1 MVSKARKL
9 VSNDN
14 DYSLNFMFIIFQG
27 FSYLK
32 SGGFHHA
39 LDLFQNAFSLA
50 KVTDNS
56 LFKAR
61 SLFFQGFAYG
71 LCGQFNNACSF
82 FSEGLSSFR
91 VLNDPLGIFLCEF
104 YLGIV
109 NLLDNKINDARKLF
123 EGCKVFA
130 DSADFMSATGLS
142 VFYPAGI
149 SLKSGDIHGA
159 ISSLEY
165 SFYLFNKTGLLSL
178 AKESALGLVESYFK
192 LVSFYICNKKNRL
205 CQDMVNKALC
215 YFDSVDPQ
223 VFLFVFI
230 NSCLIPSLKVNIEHV
245 VPLLK
250 VVEHLEGAL
259 PFAWAVKTFN
269 TVKAILSFFSSGKKI
284 SCFNCVGPV
293 ESLLI
298 APLVSRVEC
307 SNYDP
312 FNGFV

>member
-50 KVTDNS
+50 K
-56 LFKAR
+56 
-61 SLFFQGFAYG
+61 
-71 LCGQFNNACSF
+71 
-82 FSEGLSSFR
+82 
-91 VLNDPLGIFLCEF
+91 
-104 YLGIV
+104 
-109 NLLDNKINDARKLF
+109 
-123 EGCKVFA
+123 
-130 DSADFMSATGLS
+130 
-142 VFYPAGI
+142 
-149 SLKSGDIHGA
+149 
-159 ISSLEY
+159 
-165 SFYLFNKTGLLSL
+165 
-178 AKESALGLVESYFK
+178 ESALGLVESYFK

-205 CQDMVNKALC
+205 CQDMVNKALY

-230 NSCLIPSLKVNIEHV
+230 NSCLIPSLKENIKHV

-269 TVKAILSFFSSGKKI
+269 TVKAILSFFSSGKKN